1 MIPDEVLVLEVERF
15 AIHDGPGI
23 RTVVFFQGCPLR
35 CPWCA
40 NPESQE
46 GRPQLL
52 HVVNRCTGCL
62 RCTAACPHG
71 AVSAEGP
78 LPRFDRD
85 RCAAHCEA
93 LRPAAGP
100 GFSGRPPCVEACPAG
115 ALRVAGKLMK
125 TGAILDLVMRD
136 KDYYDASGG
145 GVTFSGGEPFAQA
158 PALLRLL
165 QGARERGLHTA
176 VESAGQI
183 PSADLAAAEP
193 FIDCFLLDI
202 KHAGPERLTAVT
214 GADPGMTGAALD
226 WLGRRCPGKVIARV
240 PVIPGFNDDEA
251 SLRGIFR
258 LALDRGIR
266 SLELLPYHTLG
277 RDKYRQLGRSCPWPV
292 ETMGDPADLALP
304 AGWGRDMGLSIT
316 VR

>member
-1 MIPDEVLVLEVERF
+1 ME
-15 AIHDGPGI
+15 
-23 RTVVFFQGCPLR
+23 
-35 CPWCA
+35 
-40 NPESQE
+40 
-46 GRPQLL
+46 
-52 HVVNRCTGCL
+52 
-62 RCTAACPHG
+62 
-71 AVSAEGP
+71 
-78 LPRFDRD
+78 
-85 RCAAHCEA
+85 
-93 LRPAAGP
+93 
-100 GFSGRPPCVEACPAG
+100 
-115 ALRVAGKLMK
+115 

-145 GVTFSGGEPFAQA
+145 GLTVSGGEPFAQT

-165 QGARERGLHTA
+165 RGAKERGLHTA

-183 PSADLAAAEP
+183 PPEDLAAAEP

-202 KHAGPERLTAVT
+202 KHADPDRLADVT
-214 GADPGMTGAALD
+214 GADPGMIGAALE
-226 WLGRRCPGKVIARV
+226 WLGQRCPGKVTTRV
-240 PVIPGFNDDEA
+240 PVIPGFNGDEA

-277 RDKYRQLGRSCPWPV
+277 RDKYRQLGRSCPWP
-292 ETMGDPADLALP
+292 EKTMGDPADLALP